1 MIGRRLLHYEIV
13 EKLGEGGMAVV
24 YKARDPRLD
33 RFVALKILPAD
44 RSGDPTRRA
53 RFVREARAAAA
64 LNHPHIVTVHDIAYD
79 DGLDFIVMEHL
90 GGQPL
95 SQVVGEKGLPVAEA
109 LRIAI
114 QVADALAAAH
124 AAGVIHRDLKPANVM
139 IGGDGRAKVLDF
151 GLATLAAGEGASA
164 PERLTR
170 DGVVMGTIAYMSPE
184 QSLGQPADARSDVF
198 SLGVMLYEML
208 AGLLPFRSRSA
219 AEHFH
224 LLHYSSPAPLRA
236 LRRAVPESVER
247 LVGRALER
255 SPEARFA
262 SMREM
267 EQALRRLAV
276 ELAATGDAPVDEE
289 DQAATSLDPEANTLD
304 RSTDPVPGPPLPRP
318 PPSRPPA
325 PGTERAS
332 IAVLPFASLSGD
344 PDDGYVAAGIASE
357 IIVALGGV
365 PDLRVTSELA
375 SFRFRG
381 PDLDLANTARTL
393 RVRYLLTGSFRR
405 GGDRIRVLA
414 ALADAETQAQI
425 WSKAFDRKMT
435 ELFAMQ
441 EEIAQAIVGATGGQI
456 LRADADR
463 AHGSSPEHLDAWGLL
478 HRAYY
483 FWNHAFTPDGL
494 EQALGQ
500 VRRAV
505 VLDPGYAAAHA
516 FLGLYLIERVI
527 HVFTPRIE
535 EERAEAEAAA
545 EKAVQLAP
553 GDTNVLAN
561 AGLVWYHCSR
571 HERSVGALRRAVE
584 IAPFNLVAWGY
595 LALSLGVGGDDAEVE
610 EARRILD
617 RLLDTTPDH
626 PSVPYWFFFKGA
638 VSTRQGRLEEAAEC
652 AARTVELQPHF
663 FLASVMLANAF
674 GARGRRAEAR
684 AAWEHVRDIHPSFAA
699 DDWAREIRL
708 QAVRPDR
715 AEPHLAGLRAAE
727 ILA

>member
-1 MIGRRLLHYEIV
+1 MIGRKLLHYEIV

-24 YKARDPRLD
+24 YKAHDPRLH
-33 RFVALKILPAD
+33 RFVALKILPAE
-44 RSGDPTRRA
+44 RSADTTRRA
-53 RFVREARAAAA
+53 RFLREARAAAA
-64 LNHPHIVTVHDIAYD
+64 LNHPHIVTVHDIAFE

-95 SQVVGEKGLPVAEA
+95 SQAVTEKGLPVAEA

-139 IGGDGRAKVLDF
+139 IAGDGRAKVLDF
-151 GLATLAAGEGASA
+151 GLATLAAGEGADA

-184 QSLGQPADARSDVF
+184 QSLGQPADARSDVY
-198 SLGVMLYEML
+198 SLGVMLYEMI

-236 LRRAVPESVER
+236 VRRAVPESVEQ
-247 LVGRALER
+247 LVTRALER

-262 SMREM
+262 TMREM
-267 EQALRRLAV
+267 ERELRRLAD
-276 ELAATGDAPVDEE
+276 ELAARGDATVEE
-289 DQAATSLDPEANTLD
+289 EEPASSLDPDARTLD
-304 RSTDPVPGPPLPRP
+304 RTPDPGPGAPIAPRG
-318 PPSRPPA
+318 PSRPPA

-365 PDLRVTSELA
+365 PDLRVASELA

-393 RVRYLLTGSFRR
+393 RVRYVLSGNLRR
-405 GGDRIRVLA
+405 AGDRIRVLA
-414 ALADAETQAQI
+414 SLTDAETGEQI
-425 WSKAFDRKMT
+425 WSKAFDRRLA
-435 ELFAMQ
+435 ELFALQ

-456 LRADADR
+456 IRADAER
-463 AHGSSPEHLDAWGLL
+463 AHRSSPEHLDAWGLL

-494 EQALGQ
+494 EAALGQ

-571 HERSVGALRRAVE
+571 QERSVGALRRAVE

-595 LALSLGVGGDDAEVE
+595 LALSLGVGGDDVEVA

-626 PSVPYWFFFKGA
+626 PSVPYWLFFKGA
-638 VSTRQGRLEEAAEC
+638 VATRQARLDEAAEC
-652 AARTVELQPHF
+652 AARTLELQPHF
-663 FLASVMLANAF
+663 FLAAVMLANAL
-674 GARGRRAEAR
+674 GRQGLGEEAR
-684 AAWEHVRDIHPSFAA
+684 AAWERVQAIHPSFTAEA
-699 DDWAREIRL
+699 YAREIRL
-708 QAVRPDR
+708 QAVHPDR
-715 AEPHLAGLRAAE
+715 KEPHLAGLRAAG